1 MLCTN
6 GNCGFVLFFCYTR
19 KEIAIQLSFVNH
31 SVFPALFLSFSL
43 NTLSLSLSHSLAILL
58 AHSLQ
63 AYTPEHTQTYR
74 HLHGEHGQIL
84 MPAGSALL
92 HRYEPLLH
100 VCVKS
105 VCESLPLSF
114 FLSLS
119 LSLESRIPYSLLICE
134 CLYASV
140 SERGSERG
148 QERGERKR
156 ERVRASASVSE
167 SAHV

>member
-1 MLCTN
+1 MLNHQYAVRFTMLCTN

-63 AYTPEHTQTYR
+63 AYTPEPTQTYR
-74 HLHGEHGQIL
+74 HLHGEHQQIL

-105 VCESLPLSF
+105 VCESLLLSF

-119 LSLESRIPYSLLICE
+119 LWNRVSLIHCHL
-134 CLYASV
+134 
-140 SERGSERG
+140 
-148 QERGERKR
+148 
-156 ERVRASASVSE
+156 
-167 SAHV
+167 